1 MLLIND
7 KGNIIG
13 YNKTIDTKP
22 APFVSKTATWT
33 GSDWQYNDT
42 KEFVPEFFNM
52 NAIDCFQLHSYI
64 MSLISPEPGIKVKEK
79 SKDITVLIPSFGYQQ
94 QGTTEQINI
103 ITKKEQKS
111 LKTALKTASGFG
123 GSNSA
128 MILVK
133 NVEYVRN

>member
-13 YNKTIDTKP
+13 YNKTLDTKP

-42 KEFVPEFFNM
+42 KECVPDFFNM

-79 SKDITVLIPSFGYQQ
+79 SKDITVLIPSFG
-94 QGTTEQINI
+94 
-103 ITKKEQKS
+103 KKEYINYANTILNTIKDLNLQARTNKCKFNTEFVPS
-111 LKTALKTASGFG
+111 LL
-123 GSNSA
+123 N
-128 MILVK
+128 
-133 NVEYVRN
+133 